1 IEQLYTDRKSEEYSS
16 LILLREEI
24 AKLAEENLTLN
35 PSLNDSLTANVILQ
49 SDLQSFKTQLNE
61 RQTMLLQYEQR
72 KFIVYGLSLTTIRYA
87 TEIESDHSSNPS
99 KQTPTKNPKQHRSL
113 ITKQN
118 TDDTNSD
125 DVFLEISLDRTHL
138 KRSSQ
143 HRSSRRPVSNARS
156 STKHTINHSLAITQ
170 SPATKHSDD
179 RMVKAVFCGDAAVDK
194 STLIMHLCK
203 GKFVSNVNSTL
214 GVEFQNKQIEVDGK
228 RVAIQLWDTA
238 GKERFR
244 SIAKSYFRRCDGV
257 ILVYDS
263 TYERSFLNIREWINT
278 ITDSTLKKVSVMIVA
293 NKIDLSDQ
301 IRAEGKRIIEQV
313 EGSKSAKGCS

>member
-87 TEIESDHSSNPS
+87 IDIESDHSSNPS
-99 KQTPTKNPKQHRSL
+99 KQTPTKNPKQHQSL

-125 DVFLEISLDRTHL
+125 DISLDHTHL

-143 HRSSRRPVSNARS
+143 HRSSRRPVNNARS
-156 STKHTINHSLAITQ
+156 STKHAINHSLAITQ
-170 SPATKHSDD
+170 SPATKHSD
-179 RMVKAVFCGDAAVDK
+179 
-194 STLIMHLCK
+194 
-203 GKFVSNVNSTL
+203 
-214 GVEFQNKQIEVDGK
+214 E
-228 RVAIQLWDTA
+228 
-238 GKERFR
+238 FR

-278 ITDSTLKKVSVMIVA
+278 ITDATLKKVSVMIVA

-301 IRAEGKRIIEQV
+301 IRAEGKFFQNYV
-313 EGSKSAKGCS
+313 LQFFFS

>member
-1 IEQLYTDRKSEEYSS
+1 MRELEEKLRQIEQLYTDRKSEEYSS

-61 RQTMLLQYEQR
+61 RQTMLLQGKQ
-72 KFIVYGLSLTTIRYA
+72 LS
-87 TEIESDHSSNPS
+87 SSNYRDKES
-99 KQTPTKNPKQHRSL
+99 LQTNVRHL
-113 ITKQN
+113 IY
-118 TDDTNSD
+118 
-125 DVFLEISLDRTHL
+125 ISLDHTHL

-143 HRSSRRPVSNARS
+143 HRSSRRPVNNARS
-156 STKHTINHSLAITQ
+156 STKHAINHSLAITQ
-170 SPATKHSDD
+170 SPATKHSD
-179 RMVKAVFCGDAAVDK
+179 
-194 STLIMHLCK
+194 
-203 GKFVSNVNSTL
+203 
-214 GVEFQNKQIEVDGK
+214 E
-228 RVAIQLWDTA
+228 
-238 GKERFR
+238 FR

-278 ITDSTLKKVSVMIVA
+278 ITDATLKKVSVMIVA

-301 IRAEGKRIIEQV
+301 IRAEGKFFQNYV
-313 EGSKSAKGCS
+313 LQFFFS